1 MENNRLV
8 DILEQ
13 LGSYVDMEET
23 EEAKAMNEEERIYK
37 TGKMTQTGHAWKEVI
52 VQEITVPILGIDLH
66 YVITKLEIEDA
77 NEEEQ
82 LKNGR
87 LEAHLLNN
95 SNCEQL
101 QNTIHEIVKNVLET
115 ELKDEKITN
124 YKYGSGNM
132 ISVPTHLYLN

>member
-1 MENNRLV
+1 MDKLENL
-8 DILEQ
+8 LEQ

-23 EEAKAMNEEERIYK
+23 EDSKTMNEEEKIYM

-52 VQEITVPILGIDLH
+52 MQEITVPILGIDLH

-82 LKNGR
+82 LRNGR
-87 LEAHLLNN
+87 LEAQLLNK
-95 SNCEQL
+95 SNCEEL

>member
-1 MENNRLV
+1 MDKLENL
-8 DILEQ
+8 LEQ

-23 EEAKAMNEEERIYK
+23 EDSKAMNEEEKVYM
-37 TGKMTQTGHAWKEVI
+37 TGKMTQTGHAWKEII
-52 VQEITVPILGIDLH
+52 VQEVIVPVLGIDLH

-82 LKNGR
+82 LRNGR
-87 LEAHLLNN
+87 LEAQLLNK
-95 SNCEQL
+95 SNCEEL
-101 QNTIHEIVKNVLET
+101 QNTIHKIVKNVLET